1 MTMLICGEHRYRVTP
16 DDRIWLLRAVQCE
29 GRVEAQVA
37 QVLVNLFA
45 YLHSRSPGSAPS
57 LTWLVRSYAQP
68 VNPAWFPAG
77 KHFLRWHAVDPIKYS
92 LIAATRREAM
102 HSKRNTFDRRVMD
115 AVTRALSLGPID
127 VPRNATDYAAAWID
141 ASKKY
146 KALAAPQ
153 KGVNR
158 LWTRAPGWTGYSV
171 EM

>member
-1 MTMLICGEHRYRVTP
+1 MTMLICGQHRYRVTT

-29 GRVEAQVA
+29 GRVEAEVA
-37 QVLVNLFA
+37 QVLVNCFA
-45 YLHSRSPGSAPS
+45 HLHSRSPGSATS

-77 KHFLRWHAVDPIKYS
+77 KHFLRWHAVDPVKYS
-92 LIAATRREAM
+92 LMAAMRRENT
-102 HSKRNTFDRRVMD
+102 HSKRTVFDQRTTS
-115 AVTRALSLGPID
+115 AVDRALELGPVD

-141 ASKKY
+141 ASKTY
-146 KALAAPQ
+146 QALTAAESG
-153 KGVNR
+153 KNR